1 MNKQSAS
8 KLIALTAAATA
19 ATAVGGLTVH
29 ADTVPESAP
38 VQQQASTVT
47 DTDALQAA
55 NTQAENKLAADNN
68 QANAADTAATTEK
81 INSVSTA
88 YQNNVNTENQAY
100 QSAISQA
107 DTAHQ
112 SAVSQVTANAQAV
125 TDQAAAARSAAIS
138 AANSDYQS
146 AVNAAAAA
154 KDTAIESAQ
163 TAKSAAVS
171 QAQQSAASKLQAATA
186 DHQAKIDQQVAANT
200 AAEQAAQ
207 QAVKDAEEKAKA
219 QAQQAVKDA
228 EEKTKAQ
235 AQQPK
240 VNVDQSSVV
249 DQWNQ
254 NPASKPMEKWKYESQ
269 SGPYYQQEV
278 QQAAQENADYQSKAG
293 NLSTAH
299 NQNLNKI
306 DADYQNQAKQVNQ
319 ELANVQRT
327 IKVNHEQAVKS
338 ATTNVDNQINA
349 ANETV
354 NTAQKAVDNAQS
366 DLNNVQKAAQTSTS
380 NTDIP
385 TSTKGFIDHYNAQK
399 FELPKAYVN
408 GLRNV
413 HDTAS
418 SDQFEQA
425 VNPDMKLF
433 KMFDYQSDPDAA
445 KEKVDV
451 LHLTGQQILQL
462 NLYST
467 RLINQIRAQFGMP
480 AFKLNPQAI
489 ANAQRMANQQS
500 AGKMSGHHADIL
512 KGAGE
517 NVGAFSGQI
526 TQDSTQ
532 KQMGLYK
539 ASGEHPDVWVKHGPN
554 DTRLTYQWVNLS
566 FKTMDDLQAGLFYTV
581 TSMMFADSGQE
592 ACGHA
597 LNFSLWNQSPD
608 SQMALGIESFANDS
622 NPKEGS
628 VYYRWIFTDSSK
640 VNPKDNLDTT
650 PTNAHGANI
659 AQNYSAQ
666 IKSAQTALANAKHD
680 LANAQ
685 NKLNTLKANRDQMIQ
700 DLVDKTKTDNSAV
713 QKLQANLKDIKVS
726 HDKAIKA
733 ENAKYNAEL
742 DKLNKAHQAKL
753 DAIKANLAAQ
763 TAVASAKKHLA
774 DVKAANKAALD
785 KLKAEDPTT
794 GIKQA
799 EQAAIDAA
807 NKAYDQAVSKATA
820 VYDKAVSTAKAARD
834 KAIDYAN
841 KQAVTPDT
849 AAAIKKF
856 DADYQKKL
864 ADLKSNHDAKL
875 ASLKAA
881 YDQQIAQLK
890 SDLQARIDKRAKA
903 LADLKQ
909 ANAQALAELKAQHQT
924 PTVMPSPDDPDSEI
938 ITVPGRQT
946 PKADAP
952 ATKSDANTNVDAPA
966 AKSDTDAP
974 AAKSDTDVKSDA
986 PAAKSDANTDTDAP
1000 AAKSDTDAPAAK
1012 SDTDTLAAKSD
1023 ADTDADTPAAKSD
1036 TDTPAAKSD
1045 AAKPGAD
1052 APVTDHQVESTA
1064 KADTDAPAAKSEA
1077 DHHVESAV
1085 KTNMPQAKA
1094 VASHT
1099 RGFQIILP
1107 AQHHTASANVHM
1119 LQAVSVS
1126 KPVDNQS
1133 ATEQVLP
1140 QTGDRHSTGLVALGM
1155 MMLSFVA
1162 GAFTLRKKN

>member
-1 MNKQSAS
+1 MKKQNTS
-8 KLIALTAAATA
+8 KIITLTAAVTAATA

-29 ADTVPESAP
+29 ADTVPESVP
-38 VQQQASTVT
+38 VQQQQASAVT
-47 DTDALQAA
+47 DTAAIQAA
-55 NTQAENKLAADNN
+55 NTQAENKLTADND
-68 QANAADTAATTEK
+68 QANATDTAATTEK
-81 INSVSTA
+81 INSATTT
-88 YQNNVNTENQAY
+88 YQNNVNAENQAY
-100 QSAISQA
+100 QSAVSQA
-107 DTAHQ
+107 DAAHQ
-112 SAVSQVTANAQAV
+112 SAVSQATAN
-125 TDQAAAARSAAIS
+125 DQAITEQASAARSAAIS

-154 KDTAIESAQ
+154 KDAAMESAQ
-163 TAKSAAVS
+163 AAQSAAVS
-171 QAQQSAASKLQAATA
+171 QAQQSAASQLQTAAA
-186 DHQAKIDQQVAANT
+186 DHQAKIDQQVATNT
-200 AAEQAAQ
+200 AAEQAA
-207 QAVKDAEEKAKA
+207 EKAVNAAQAKIVTPAQKA
-219 QAQQAVKDA
+219 QQ
-228 EEKTKAQ
+228 T
-235 AQQPK
+235 
-240 VNVDQSSVV
+240 
-249 DQWNQ
+249 
-254 NPASKPMEKWKYESQ
+254 
-269 SGPYYQQEV
+269 
-278 QQAAQENADYQSKAG
+278 AQENADYQSKAG
-293 NLSTAH
+293 DLNIAH

-306 DADYQNQAKQVNQ
+306 DADYQNQTKQINQ
-319 ELANVQRT
+319 EIAN
-327 IKVNHEQAVKS
+327 HDQAVKS

-349 ANETV
+349 ANDTV
-354 NTAQKAVDNAQS
+354 NTAKKAVNNAQTN
-366 DLNNVQKAAQTSTS
+366 LNNLQKAAQVTASTS

-425 VNPDMKLF
+425 VNPDMKMF

-467 RLINQIRAQFGMP
+467 RLINQIREQFGMP

-608 SQMALGIESFANDS
+608 SQMALGIESFANDN

-640 VNPKDNLDTT
+640 VDPKKNLDTT

-666 IKSAQTALANAKHD
+666 IKSAQATLTNAKQA

-700 DLVDKTKTDNSAV
+700 DLVDETKTDNSAV
-713 QKLQANLKDIKVS
+713 QKLQAKLKDIKTS

-733 ENAKYNAEL
+733 ENAKYNTEL
-742 DKLNKAHQAKL
+742 DKLTKAQQSK
-753 DAIKANLAAQ
+753 AAQ
-763 TAVASAKKHLA
+763 TAVANAKKHLA

-785 KLKAEDPTT
+785 KLKAEDPTA

-799 EQAAIDAA
+799 EQAAISAA
-807 NKAYDQAVSKATA
+807 NKAYDQAVVKATTA
-820 VYDKAVSTAKAARD
+820 YNQAVSAAKAARD
-834 KAIDYAN
+834 KAIDHAN
-841 KQAVTPDT
+841 KQAVTPNT
-849 AAAIKKF
+849 AATIKKL

-864 ADLKSNHDAKL
+864 ADLKSTHDSKL
-875 ASLKAA
+875 ASLKTA
-881 YDQQIAQLK
+881 YDQQVAQLK
-890 SDLQARIDKRAKA
+890 SDLQARIDQRAKA

-909 ANAQALAELKAQHQT
+909 ANTQALADLKAQHQT

-946 PKADAP
+946 PKD
-952 ATKSDANTNVDAPA
+952 DAPA
-966 AKSDTDAP
+966 AKTD
-974 AAKSDTDVKSDA
+974 
-986 PAAKSDANTDTDAP
+986 TDTDAP
-1000 AAKSDTDAPAAK
+1000 AAKTKTKTDTNTPAAGHQVESTAK
-1012 SDTDTLAAKSD
+1012 ADADTPAANADANADANAAKSD
-1023 ADTDADTPAAKSD
+1023 ADVAAPADDHQVKSAAKRNTDVQAAKSDADTPAAKSD
-1036 TDTPAAKSD
+1036 
-1045 AAKPGAD
+1045 AD
-1052 APVTDHQVESTA
+1052 APA
-1064 KADTDAPAAKSEA
+1064 A
-1077 DHHVESAV
+1077 DHHVESTV
-1085 KTNMPQAKA
+1085 KTNTPQAKTNTPQAKA
-1094 VASHT
+1094 TVSQA

-1107 AQHHTASANVHM
+1107 AQRHTAAAHADM
-1119 LQAVSVS
+1119 AQAVSVS
-1126 KPVDNQS
+1126 KPVDNPS
-1133 ATEQVLP
+1133 STEQVLP

-1155 MMLSFVA
+1155 MMLSFAA

>member
-1 MNKQSAS
+1 MNKQNTS

-47 DTDALQAA
+47 DEAALQSA
-55 NTQAENKLAADNN
+55 NAQAENKLAADNS

-81 INSVSTA
+81 INSVSAA
-88 YQNNVNTENQAY
+88 YQNDVNTENQAY
-100 QSAISQA
+100 QSAVNQA
-107 DTAHQ
+107 DAAHQ
-112 SAVSQVTANAQAV
+112 SAVNQVTANDQAV
-125 TDQAAAARSAAIS
+125 TEQAAAARSAAIS
-138 AANSDYQS
+138 TANSDYQS
-146 AVNAAAAA
+146 AVDAAAAA
-154 KDTAIESAQ
+154 KDATIESAQ

-171 QAQQSAASKLQAATA
+171 QAQQSAASQLQTATA
-186 DHQAKIDQQVAANT
+186 DHQAKIDQQVIANN
-200 AAEQAAQ
+200 AAEQAAEK
-207 QAVKDAEEKAKA
+207 AVSDAEAQTANDEELKAAQAKIVTPAQKA
-219 QAQQAVKDA
+219 QQ
-228 EEKTKAQ
+228 T
-235 AQQPK
+235 
-240 VNVDQSSVV
+240 
-249 DQWNQ
+249 
-254 NPASKPMEKWKYESQ
+254 
-269 SGPYYQQEV
+269 
-278 QQAAQENADYQSKAG
+278 AQENADYQSKAG
-293 NLSTAH
+293 NLNVVH

-327 IKVNHEQAVKS
+327 IKANHDQAVKS

-349 ANETV
+349 ANDTV
-354 NTAQKAVDNAQS
+354 NTAQKAVDNAQTN
-366 DLNNVQKAAQTSTS
+366 LNDVQKSAQASTS

-418 SDQFEQA
+418 SDQFEQT

-467 RLINQIRAQFGMP
+467 RLINQIRSQFGMP

-640 VNPKDNLDTT
+640 VDPKKNLDTT

-659 AQNYSAQ
+659 AQDHSAQ

-713 QKLQANLKDIKVS
+713 QKLQAKLKDIKVS

-763 TAVASAKKHLA
+763 AAVASAKKHLA

-799 EQAAIDAA
+799 EQAAISAA
-807 NKAYDQAVSKATA
+807 NKAYDKAVAKANA
-820 VYDKAVSTAKAARD
+820 VYDKAVSAANATRD
-834 KAIDYAN
+834 KAIDHAN

-849 AAAIKKF
+849 AATIKKL
-856 DADYQKKL
+856 DTDYQKKL
-864 ADLKSNHDAKL
+864 ADLKTKHDAKL
-875 ASLKAA
+875 ASLKTA
-881 YDQQIAQLK
+881 YDQQVARLK

-909 ANAQALAELKAQHQT
+909 ANAQALADLKAQHQT

-946 PKADAP
+946 PKTD
-952 ATKSDANTNVDAPA
+952 TPA

-974 AAKSDTDVKSDA
+974 AAKSDADA
-986 PAAKSDANTDTDAP
+986 DASAAKSDA
-1000 AAKSDTDAPAAK
+1000 KS
-1012 SDTDTLAAKSD
+1012 
-1023 ADTDADTPAAKSD
+1023 DTPAA
-1036 TDTPAAKSD
+1036 
-1045 AAKPGAD
+1045 G
-1052 APVTDHQVESTA
+1052 HQVESTA
-1064 KADTDAPAAKSEA
+1064 KADTDAPAAKSDADTDTPAPAPATKPGADTPTAKSDTPVAKSDAPVAKSDADVDTPAAKSDANTNVDAPAAKSDAPAAKSDA

-1085 KTNMPQAKA
+1085 KTNAPQAKA
-1094 VASHT
+1094 AASQA
-1099 RGFQIILP
+1099 RSFQIILP
-1107 AQHHTASANVHM
+1107 AQHHTAAAHADMV
-1119 LQAVSVS
+1119 QAVTVS
-1126 KPVDNQS
+1126 KPVDNQA
-1133 ATEQVLP
+1133 ATEQALP

>member
-1 MNKQSAS
+1 MRKQNAS
-8 KLIALTAAATA
+8 KIIALTAAATA

-47 DTDALQAA
+47 DEAAMQAA
-55 NTQAENKLAADNN
+55 NTQAENKLAADNS
-68 QANAADTAATTEK
+68 QANTADTAATTEK
-81 INSVSTA
+81 IDSATTT

-100 QSAISQA
+100 QSAVSQA
-107 DTAHQ
+107 DAAHQ
-112 SAVSQVTANAQAV
+112 SAVNQVTANDQAV
-125 TDQAAAARSAAIS
+125 TEQAAATRSAAIS
-138 AANSDYQS
+138 SANSDYQS

-154 KDTAIESAQ
+154 KDAAMESAQ
-163 TAKSAAVS
+163 TDKSAVIS
-171 QAQQSAASKLQAATA
+171 QAQQSAASKLQTATA

-200 AAEQAAQ
+200 AAEQAAEK
-207 QAVKDAEEKAKA
+207 AVSDAEAKIVTPAQKA
-219 QAQQAVKDA
+219 QQ
-228 EEKTKAQ
+228 T
-235 AQQPK
+235 
-240 VNVDQSSVV
+240 
-249 DQWNQ
+249 
-254 NPASKPMEKWKYESQ
+254 
-269 SGPYYQQEV
+269 
-278 QQAAQENADYQSKAG
+278 AQENADYQSKAG
-293 NLSTAH
+293 NLSAAH

-306 DADYQNQAKQVNQ
+306 DADYQNQTKQINQ
-319 ELANVQRT
+319 EIANHDQT
-327 IKVNHEQAVKS
+327 VKS
-338 ATTNVDNQINA
+338 AATTNVDNQINA
-349 ANETV
+349 ASDTV
-354 NTAQKAVDNAQS
+354 NTAQKAVDNAQTN
-366 DLNNVQKAAQTSTS
+366 LNDVQKSAQAFTS

-385 TSTKGFIDHYNAQK
+385 TSAKGFIDHYNAQK

-425 VNPDMKLF
+425 VNPDMKMF

-489 ANAQRMANQQS
+489 ANAQRMANQES

-554 DTRLTYQWVNLS
+554 DTRLTYHWVNLS

-608 SQMALGIESFANDS
+608 SQMALGIESFANDK
-622 NPKEGS
+622 NPKDGS

-640 VNPKDNLDTT
+640 VDSNKNLDTT

-659 AQNYSAQ
+659 AQDHSAQ
-666 IKSAQTALANAKHD
+666 IKSAQATLTNAKQT

-700 DLVDKTKTDNSAV
+700 DLVAKTDNSSV
-713 QKLQANLKDIKVS
+713 QKLQAKIKDIKNN

-733 ENAKYNAEL
+733 ENAKYNAEM
-742 DKLNKAHQAKL
+742 DKLTQAHQAKL
-753 DAIKANLAAQ
+753 NAIKAQQSKAAQ
-763 TAVASAKKHLA
+763 TAVANAKTHLA

-785 KLKAEDPTT
+785 KLKDEDPTT

-799 EQAAIDAA
+799 EQAAISAA
-807 NKAYDQAVSKATA
+807 HKAYNQAVSKATA
-820 VYDKAVSTAKAARD
+820 AYDKAVSVAKVARD
-834 KAIDYAN
+834 QAIDHAN

-849 AAAIKKF
+849 AATIKKL

-864 ADLKSNHDAKL
+864 ADLKANHDAKL
-875 ASLKAA
+875 ASLKTA
-881 YDQQIAQLK
+881 YDQQVAQLK
-890 SDLQARIDKRAKA
+890 SDLQARIDQRAKA

-909 ANAQALAELKAQHQT
+909 ANAQALANLKAQHQT

-952 ATKSDANTNVDAPA
+952 APKADAPAAKSDADTNA

-974 AAKSDTDVKSDA
+974 AATGHHAES
-986 PAAKSDANTDTDAP
+986 PAKTNT
-1000 AAKSDTDAPAAK
+1000 S
-1012 SDTDTLAAKSD
+1012 
-1023 ADTDADTPAAKSD
+1023 
-1036 TDTPAAKSD
+1036 
-1045 AAKPGAD
+1045 
-1052 APVTDHQVESTA
+1052 QA
-1064 KADTDAPAAKSEA
+1064 KADAS
-1077 DHHVESAV
+1077 
-1085 KTNMPQAKA
+1085 QA
-1094 VASHT
+1094 
-1099 RGFQIILP
+1099 RGFQIVLP
-1107 AQHHTASANVHM
+1107 AQRHAAVARADMT
-1119 LQAVSVS
+1119 QAVTVS
-1126 KPVDNQS
+1126 KPADNQS
-1133 ATEQVLP
+1133 AIEQVLP
-1140 QTGDRHSTGLVALGM
+1140 QTGDRHSIGLVALGM
-1155 MMLSFVA
+1155 MMLSFAA

>member
-1 MNKQSAS
+1 MKKQNAS

-29 ADTVPESAP
+29 ADTVPAP
-38 VQQQASTVT
+38 VHQQAST
-47 DTDALQAA
+47 DTDEAAMQAA
-55 NTQAENKLAADNN
+55 NTQAENKLAADND
-68 QANAADTAATTEK
+68 QANATDTAATTEK
-81 INSVSTA
+81 INSAATA

-100 QSAISQA
+100 QSAVSQA
-107 DTAHQ
+107 DAAHQ
-112 SAVSQVTANAQAV
+112 SAVSQATANYQAV
-125 TDQAAAARSAAIS
+125 TEQASAARSAAIS

-154 KDTAIESAQ
+154 KDTAMESAQ
-163 TAKSAAVS
+163 TAQSAAVS
-171 QAQQSAASKLQAATA
+171 QAQQSAASQLQTAAA
-186 DHQAKIDQQVAANT
+186 DHQAKIDQQVATNT
-200 AAEQAAQ
+200 AAEQAA
-207 QAVKDAEEKAKA
+207 EKAVNAAQAKIVTPAQKA
-219 QAQQAVKDA
+219 QQTV
-228 EEKTKAQ
+228 
-235 AQQPK
+235 
-240 VNVDQSSVV
+240 
-249 DQWNQ
+249 
-254 NPASKPMEKWKYESQ
+254 
-269 SGPYYQQEV
+269 
-278 QQAAQENADYQSKAG
+278 QENADYQSKAG
-293 NLSTAH
+293 DLNIAH

-306 DADYQNQAKQVNQ
+306 DADYQNQTKQINQ
-319 ELANVQRT
+319 EIANHDQT
-327 IKVNHEQAVKS
+327 VKS
-338 ATTNVDNQINA
+338 AATTNVDNQINA
-349 ANETV
+349 ASDAV
-354 NTAQKAVDNAQS
+354 NTAQKAVDNAQTN
-366 DLNNVQKAAQTSTS
+366 LNDVQKAAQTTTSTS

-425 VNPDMKLF
+425 VNPDMKMF

-467 RLINQIRAQFGMP
+467 RLINQIREQFGMP

-500 AGKMSGHHADIL
+500 ADKMSGHHADIL

-532 KQMGLYK
+532 KRMGLYK

-554 DTRLTYQWVNLS
+554 DTRLTYYWLNLS

-592 ACGHA
+592 ACGHT

-608 SQMALGIESFANDS
+608 SQMALGIESFANDN

-640 VNPKDNLDTT
+640 VDPKKNLDTT

-659 AQNYSAQ
+659 AQDHSAQ
-666 IKSAQTALANAKHD
+666 IKSAQATLANAKQA

-685 NKLNTLKANRDQMIQ
+685 NKLNTLKTNRDQMIQ
-700 DLVDKTKTDNSAV
+700 DLVAKTDNLAV
-713 QKLQANLKDIKVS
+713 QKLQAKLKDIKAS
-726 HDKAIKA
+726 HDKAIEA

-742 DKLNKAHQAKL
+742 DKLNKAQQAKVV
-753 DAIKANLAAQ
+753 Q
-763 TAVASAKKHLA
+763 TAVATAKKHLA

-785 KLKAEDPTT
+785 KLKAEDPTV

-799 EQAAIDAA
+799 EQAAISAA
-807 NKAYDQAVSKATA
+807 NKAYDQAVAKATA
-820 VYDKAVSTAKAARD
+820 AYDQAVSAAKAARD
-834 KAIDYAN
+834 QAIDHAN

-849 AAAIKKF
+849 AAAIKKL

-864 ADLKSNHDAKL
+864 ADLKTAHDTKL
-875 ASLKAA
+875 ASLKTA

-890 SDLQARIDKRAKA
+890 SDLQARIDQRAKA
-903 LADLKQ
+903 LSDLKQ
-909 ANAQALAELKAQHQT
+909 ANAQALADLKAQHQT
-924 PTVMPSPDDPDSEI
+924 PTVVPSPYDPESEI

-946 PKADAP
+946 PKDDAL
-952 ATKSDANTNVDAPA
+952 AAKSDAPA
-966 AKSDTDAP
+966 AKTNVDTDAPAAKTDVDTDAP
-974 AAKSDTDVKSDA
+974 AAKSDV
-986 PAAKSDANTDTDAP
+986 DTDAP
-1000 AAKSDTDAPAAK
+1000 AAKMHNT
-1012 SDTDTLAAKSD
+1012 
-1023 ADTDADTPAAKSD
+1023 
-1036 TDTPAAKSD
+1036 
-1045 AAKPGAD
+1045 
-1052 APVTDHQVESTA
+1052 
-1064 KADTDAPAAKSEA
+1064 
-1077 DHHVESAV
+1077 SAV
-1085 KTNMPQAKA
+1085 KADAPQAKA
-1094 VASHT
+1094 TASQA

-1107 AQHHTASANVHM
+1107 AQRHTAAAHVDM
-1119 LQAVSVS
+1119 AQAVSVS
-1126 KPVDNQS
+1126 KPVDNQA

-1140 QTGDRHSTGLVALGM
+1140 QTGDRRSNGLVALGM
-1155 MMLSFVA
+1155 MMLSFAA

>member
-1 MNKQSAS
+1 MKKQNAS

-29 ADTVPESAP
+29 ADTVPAP
-38 VQQQASTVT
+38 VHQQVSTVT
-47 DTDALQAA
+47 DEAAMQAA
-55 NTQAENKLAADNN
+55 NTQAENKLAADND
-68 QANAADTAATTEK
+68 QANATDTAATTEK
-81 INSVSTA
+81 INSATTA

-100 QSAISQA
+100 QSAVNQA
-107 DTAHQ
+107 DAAHQ
-112 SAVSQVTANAQAV
+112 SAVNQVTANDQAV
-125 TDQAAAARSAAIS
+125 TDQAAADRSAAIS

-154 KDTAIESAQ
+154 KDTAMESAQ
-163 TAKSAAVS
+163 TAKSAAAS
-171 QAQQSAASKLQAATA
+171 QLQTAAAE
-186 DHQAKIDQQVAANT
+186 HQAKIDQQVAENT
-200 AAEQAAQ
+200 AAEQAAEKAVNAAVASQ
-207 QAVKDAEEKAKA
+207 QAANDEELKAAQAKIVTPAQKA
-219 QAQQAVKDA
+219 QQ
-228 EEKTKAQ
+228 T
-235 AQQPK
+235 
-240 VNVDQSSVV
+240 
-249 DQWNQ
+249 
-254 NPASKPMEKWKYESQ
+254 
-269 SGPYYQQEV
+269 
-278 QQAAQENADYQSKAG
+278 AQENADYQSKA
-293 NLSTAH
+293 NDLNVAH

-306 DADYQNQAKQVNQ
+306 DADYQNQTKQINQ
-319 ELANVQRT
+319 EIANHDQTV
-327 IKVNHEQAVKS
+327 IKS

-349 ANETV
+349 ASDTV
-354 NTAQKAVDNAQS
+354 NTAQKDVDNTQS
-366 DLNNVQKAAQTSTS
+366 NLNNLQKAAQTTASTS

-399 FELPKAYVN
+399 FELPKAYVD

-425 VNPDMKLF
+425 VNPDMKMF

-500 AGKMSGHHADIL
+500 ADKMSGHHADIL

-532 KQMGLYK
+532 KRMGLYK

-554 DTRLTYQWVNLS
+554 DTRLTYHWVNLS

-592 ACGHA
+592 ACGHT

-608 SQMALGIESFANDS
+608 SQMALGIESFANDN

-640 VNPKDNLDTT
+640 VDPKKNLDTT

-666 IKSAQTALANAKHD
+666 IKSAQTTLTNAKQA

-685 NKLNTLKANRDQMIQ
+685 NKLNTLKTNRDQMIQ
-700 DLVDKTKTDNSAV
+700 DLVAKTDNSAV
-713 QKLQANLKDIKVS
+713 QKLQAKIKDIKAS
-726 HDKAIKA
+726 HDNAIND

-742 DKLNKAHQAKL
+742 DKLTKAQQAK
-753 DAIKANLAAQ
+753 AAQ

-785 KLKAEDPTT
+785 KLKAEDPTA

-799 EQAAIDAA
+799 EQAAISAA
-807 NKAYDQAVSKATA
+807 HKAYDQAVAKATTA
-820 VYDKAVSTAKAARD
+820 YDQAVSAAKAARD
-834 KAIDYAN
+834 QAIDHAN

-849 AAAIKKF
+849 AATIKKL

-864 ADLKSNHDAKL
+864 ADLKAKHDTKL
-875 ASLKAA
+875 ASLKTA
-881 YDQQIAQLK
+881 YDQQVAQLK
-890 SDLQARIDKRAKA
+890 SDLQARIDQRAKA
-903 LADLKQ
+903 LTDLKQ
-909 ANAQALAELKAQHQT
+909 ANAQALADLKAQHQT
-924 PTVMPSPDDPDSEI
+924 PTVMPSPDDPESEI

-946 PKADAP
+946 PKD
-952 ATKSDANTNVDAPA
+952 DAPA
-966 AKSDTDAP
+966 AK
-974 AAKSDTDVKSDA
+974 
-986 PAAKSDANTDTDAP
+986 TDTDAP
-1000 AAKSDTDAPAAK
+1000 AAKSDV
-1012 SDTDTLAAKSD
+1012 
-1023 ADTDADTPAAKSD
+1023 DTDAQAAKSD
-1036 TDTPAAKSD
+1036 TDTPAAKTD
-1045 AAKPGAD
+1045 TDTPVAK
-1052 APVTDHQVESTA
+1052 S
-1064 KADTDAPAAKSEA
+1064 DTDAPAAI
-1077 DHHVESAV
+1077 DHHVESAA
-1085 KTNMPQAKA
+1085 KTDTPQAKA
-1094 VASHT
+1094 TVSRT
-1099 RGFQIILP
+1099 RGFQIVLP
-1107 AQHHTASANVHM
+1107 AQHHTASAHADM
-1119 LQAVSVS
+1119 AQAVSVS
-1126 KPVDNQS
+1126 KPVDNPS

-1140 QTGDRHSTGLVALGM
+1140 QTGDRHSNGLVALGM